1 MTTDLRALFP
11 LLFAA
16 ALLLGG
22 NGLQGTLIALRAAEE
37 GFSTLAVGAIGAAY
51 FTGFLAA
58 CFAAPA
64 MIRSVGHVRV
74 FAALASVAAVG
85 TLALV
90 LVTDVWFWALVRL
103 AMGVCFSGLFM
114 VIESWL
120 NQSAGKGER
129 GRVLSIYRIVDLMAV
144 TGGQF
149 LLPAFGVGG
158 FEIFAVTAILFS
170 LSLLPVALT
179 DTSRP
184 SPPQAFRFDPVH
196 LIRLSPVAALA
207 ALSIGMTTSAFRLI
221 GPLYARDLGFDTGQ
235 VALFMNAGIVGG
247 AVLQFPLGILSDRM
261 DRRWALLMATTGA
274 VAAGLYLNTVAAP
287 GPVYVG
293 AFAFGAFA
301 LPLYSLAAAQANDR
315 AEGGDDYVLIS
326 AGLLFVFS
334 VGAIFGPLIAAG
346 LVQALGPQALFGYT
360 SAVHAAMALLT
371 VAQMMLRA
379 PVPRHERV
387 RFVGL
392 LRTSPAFSRLARRA
406 SRETAAAKK

>member
-1 MTTDLRALFP
+1 MTTDIRALLP
-11 LLFAA
+11 LLLAA

-22 NGLQGTLIALRAAEE
+22 NGLQGTLIALRGAEE
-37 GFSTLAVGAIGAAY
+37 GFSTLSVGMIGAAY
-51 FTGFLAA
+51 FAGFLAA

-74 FAALASVAAVG
+74 FAALASVAGVG

-90 LVTDVWFWALVRL
+90 LLVDPWVWGVVRL
-103 AMGVCFSGLFM
+103 AMGFCFSGLFM

-129 GRVLSIYRIVDLMAV
+129 GRVLSIYRIVDLTAV

-149 LLPAFGVGG
+149 LLPLFGTGG

-207 ALSIGMTTSAFRLI
+207 ALSIGLTTSSFRLI
-221 GPLYARDLGFDTGQ
+221 GPIYARDLGFDTGQ
-235 VALFMNAGIVGG
+235 VALFMNAGIIGG
-247 AVLQFPLGILSDRM
+247 AVLQLPLGILSDRV
-261 DRRWALLMATTGA
+261 DRRWSLLLATLGA
-274 VAAGLYLNTVAAP
+274 VVAGLFLNTVTAP
-287 GPVYVG
+287 GAVYAG

-315 AEGGDDYVLIS
+315 AEGGEDYVLIS
-326 AGLLFVFS
+326 AGLLFIFS
-334 VGAIFGPLIAAG
+334 VGAIFGPLTASA
-346 LVQALGPQALFGYT
+346 LVQAFGPQALWVWT
-360 SAVHAAMALLT
+360 SAVHGAMALLT
-371 VAQMMLRA
+371 LAQMARRA
-379 PVPRHERV
+379 PVPRERRG

-392 LRTSPAFSRLARRA
+392 LRTSPAFTRLARRE
-406 SRETAAAKK
+406 RAKK